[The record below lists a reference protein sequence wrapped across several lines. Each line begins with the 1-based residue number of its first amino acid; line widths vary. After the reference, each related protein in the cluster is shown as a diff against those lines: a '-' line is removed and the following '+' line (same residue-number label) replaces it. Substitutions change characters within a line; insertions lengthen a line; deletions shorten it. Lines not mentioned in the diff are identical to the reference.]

1 MTKQKI
7 KQIKSHQQQ
16 IRRQLKNVGGVG
28 GEPVFLPKTKGLITY
43 MDMDKHNDT
52 KTHTELQ
59 K

>member
-28 GEPVFLPKTKGLITY
+28 GEPVSLPKTKGLITY
-43 MDMDKHNDT
+43 MDMDKHNYT